1 MRPVEKIRKLPWFRI
16 MLTVARRQMINRIQ
30 RPDRGS
36 KLMTAVILGFILGYW
51 VFFTRF
57 FWEGIR
63 FIMGIPA
70 LGELLLNRMFYILFA
85 FLMVMLAFSCLIVG
99 YSTFFKNRETQWHM
113 TLPVPYQD
121 VFRWKFIE
129 TTLLASWAFLF
140 LSGPLLLAYAIYLKL
155 SLWFLFGVT
164 LIYLPFALL
173 CAVLG
178 TWCLMAF
185 VKIMHHPI
193 SRILFYMGA
202 GLLLALAYAFF
213 KPVNVESL
221 HELQVTPLM
230 NLLLENSQA
239 AAEPLLPS
247 YWLSACILS
256 LSSGLWAKLAFFAL
270 VILSHSLLGV
280 WSILFLTGGVFYDNA
295 SLVQDRILHGPALKS
310 RPQLRWA
317 ARLGRWFVSAL
328 PGIKPG
334 IRALIVKDWTI
345 FWRDPAQWSQFA
357 IFFGLLGFYFLN
369 LRSLHQPNLQ
379 DRFWISIIAFLN
391 LTSLALIL
399 ATLTTRFIYPQ
410 FSLEGRHFWLINM
423 APVTLQEVM
432 LGKFWASAL
441 ASGAL
446 TMSLMAL
453 SFQSLK
459 LEPFMRLL
467 IGYTIGLL
475 SFGLSSLA
483 ISLGVI
489 FPNLKQDNPARIVSG
504 FGGTLCLVVSLA
516 YIVLVVLLE
525 AVPVHFLYVRHSEMN
540 FRFAS
545 VLILVYIVI
554 TAVNALVTV
563 IPLSLAARKLKTLEI

>member
-1 MRPVEKIRKLPWFRI
+1 MSAPKLEKLHWFRI
-16 MLTVARRQMINRIQ
+16 MLAVTRRQIVNRIR
-30 RPDRGS
+30 RPVQGS
-36 KLMTAVILGFILGYW
+36 KLMTTVILGFIFGYW
-51 VFFTRF
+51 IFFTRF

-99 YSTFFKNRETQWHM
+99 YSTFFKNRETQWHL

-121 VFRWKFIE
+121 VFRWKFAE

-155 SLWFLFGVT
+155 SIWFLVGVS
-164 LIYLPFALL
+164 LIYFPFALL
-173 CAVLG
+173 CAVIG
-178 TWCLMAF
+178 TWFLLAF
-185 VKIMHHPI
+185 VKIMHN
-193 SRILFYMGA
+193 RVTRTLFYISA
-202 GLLLALAYAFF
+202 GVLLILAYVFF
-213 KPVNVESL
+213 KPVNVEHL
-221 HELQVTPLM
+221 QELQLTPLM
-230 NLLLENSQA
+230 NMLLENSQA
-239 AAEPLLPS
+239 AAQPFLPS

-256 LSSGLWAKLAFFAL
+256 LSSQLWAKLIFFVL
-270 VILSHSLLGV
+270 VILSHCLLGI
-280 WSILFLTGGVFYDNA
+280 WSILFLTAGIFYDNT
-295 SLVQDRILHGPALKS
+295 SLVQDRILHGAALKA
-310 RPQLRWA
+310 RTQVRWA
-317 ARLGRWFVSAL
+317 TRTAKWFVSMI
-328 PGIKPG
+328 PGLRPG
-334 IRALIVKDWTI
+334 IRALIVKDWAV

-369 LRSLHQPNLQ
+369 LRSLHQPNMD
-379 DRFWISIIAFLN
+379 DRFWISVIAFLN

-423 APVTLQEVM
+423 APVTLRQVM
-432 LGKFWASAL
+432 FGKFWASAL

-446 TMSLMAL
+446 TVALML
-453 SFQSLK
+453 ISFQSLK
-459 LEPFMRLL
+459 LELFMRIL
-467 IGYTIGLL
+467 IGYTIILL
-475 SFGLSSLA
+475 SIGLSSLA
-483 ISLGVI
+483 ISLGVL

-504 FGGTLCLVVSLA
+504 FGGTLCLVVSLG

-525 AVPVHFLYVRHSEMN
+525 AIPIHIFYVHRPEMN

-545 VLILVYIVI
+545 VLAMVYIVV
-554 TAVNALVTV
+554 TAVNALVTA

>member
-1 MRPVEKIRKLPWFRI
+1 M
-16 MLTVARRQMINRIQ
+16 
-30 RPDRGS
+30 
-36 KLMTAVILGFILGYW
+36 
-51 VFFTRF
+51 
-57 FWEGIR
+57 
-63 FIMGIPA
+63 
-70 LGELLLNRMFYILFA
+70 
-85 FLMVMLAFSCLIVG
+85 
-99 YSTFFKNRETQWHM
+99 
-113 TLPVPYQD
+113 
-121 VFRWKFIE
+121 
-129 TTLLASWAFLF
+129 
-140 LSGPLLLAYAIYLKL
+140 
-155 SLWFLFGVT
+155 
-164 LIYLPFALL
+164 
-173 CAVLG
+173 
-178 TWCLMAF
+178 
-185 VKIMHHPI
+185 
-193 SRILFYMGA
+193 
-202 GLLLALAYAFF
+202 
-213 KPVNVESL
+213 
-221 HELQVTPLM
+221 
-230 NLLLENSQA
+230 
-239 AAEPLLPS
+239 
-247 YWLSACILS
+247 
-256 LSSGLWAKLAFFAL
+256 
-270 VILSHSLLGV
+270 
-280 WSILFLTGGVFYDNA
+280 
-295 SLVQDRILHGPALKS
+295 
-310 RPQLRWA
+310 
-317 ARLGRWFVSAL
+317 
-328 PGIKPG
+328 
-334 IRALIVKDWTI
+334 KDWTI

-357 IFFGLLGFYFLN
+357 IFFGLLGFYFIN

>member
-1 MRPVEKIRKLPWFRI
+1 MMENAHKLNWFKI
-16 MLTVARRQMINRIQ
+16 MLGVTRRQMVNRIR
-30 RPDRGS
+30 RPDPGS
-36 KLMTAVILGFILGYW
+36 KLMTTVILGFIFGYW
-51 VFFTRF
+51 IFFTRF

-70 LGELLLNRMFYILFA
+70 FGELLLNRMFYILFA

-121 VFRWKFIE
+121 VFRWKFAE

-155 SLWFLFGVT
+155 SPWFLFGVT
-164 LIYLPFALL
+164 IIYVPFALL
-173 CAVLG
+173 CAVVG
-178 TWCLMAF
+178 TWCLLAF
-185 VKIMHHPI
+185 VKIMHNRT
-193 SRILFYMGA
+193 SRILFYVAA
-202 GLLLALAYAFF
+202 GVLLILAYAFF
-213 KPVNVESL
+213 KPVNVETV
-221 HELQVTPLM
+221 HELQLTPLLNM
-230 NLLLENSQA
+230 LLENSQT
-239 AAEPLLPS
+239 AAEPFLPS

-270 VILSHSLLGV
+270 VILSHGLLGV
-280 WSILFLTGGVFYDNA
+280 WSILFLTGGIFYNNT

-310 RPQLRWA
+310 RAQLRWA
-317 ARLGRWFVSAL
+317 ARSGRWFVSML
-328 PGIKPG
+328 PGLKPG
-334 IRALIVKDWTI
+334 IQALIVKDWAI

-369 LRSLHQPNLQ
+369 LRSLHQPNLE
-379 DRFWISIIAFLN
+379 DRFWISVIAFLN

-410 FSLEGRHFWLINM
+410 FSLEGRHLWLINM
-423 APVTLQEVM
+423 APLTLRQVM
-432 LGKFWASAL
+432 LGKFWASAV
-441 ASGAL
+441 ASGAVAVG
-446 TMSLMAL
+446 LML
-453 SFQSLK
+453 ISFQSLK
-459 LEPFMRLL
+459 LELFMRIL
-467 IGYTIGLL
+467 IGYTVILL
-475 SFGLSSLA
+475 SLGLSSLA
-483 ISLGVI
+483 IGLGVI

-516 YIVLVVLLE
+516 YIVLVVLME
-525 AVPVHFLYVRHSEMN
+525 AVPIHFCYVRQAGLN

-545 VLILVYIVI
+545 VLTLVYIVI
-554 TAVNALVTV
+554 TAVNALITV

>member
-1 MRPVEKIRKLPWFRI
+1 MEKTGKLPWFRI
-16 MLTVARRQMINRIQ
+16 MLRVTGQQMLNRIQ
-30 RPDRGS
+30 RPGEGS
-36 KLMTAVILGFILGYW
+36 KLMTVVIIAFIFGYW
-51 VFFTRF
+51 IFFTRF

-99 YSTFFKNRETQWHM
+99 YSTFFKNRETQWHL
-113 TLPVPYQD
+113 TLPVNHQD
-121 VFRWKFIE
+121 VFRWKFVE

-155 SLWFLFGVT
+155 SPWFLFGVAI
-164 LIYLPFALL
+164 IYFPFALL
-173 CAVLG
+173 CAVVG
-178 TWCLMAF
+178 TWCLLAF
-185 VKIMHHPI
+185 VKIMHHPVA
-193 SRILFYMGA
+193 RIVFYVVA
-202 GLLLALAYAFF
+202 ALTLALAYAFF
-213 KPVNVESL
+213 KPVNVEHL
-221 HELQVTPLM
+221 QELQITPLM
-230 NLLLENSQA
+230 NMLLENSQA
-239 AAEPLLPS
+239 AAQPFLPS

-256 LSSGLWAKLAFFAL
+256 LSSGLWAKLAFFVL
-270 VILSHSLLGV
+270 VILSNCFLAL
-280 WSILFLTGGVFYDNA
+280 WSILFLTGGVFYENT
-295 SLVQDRILHGPALKS
+295 SLVQDRILHGSALKS
-310 RPQLRWA
+310 RAQIRWA
-317 ARLGRWFVSAL
+317 ARTARWFAMLL
-328 PGIKPG
+328 PGLKPG
-334 IRALIVKDWTI
+334 IRALIVKDWAV

-369 LRSLHQPNLQ
+369 LRSLHQPNLD
-379 DRFWISIIAFLN
+379 DRFWISVIAFLN

-423 APVTLQEVM
+423 APVTLRQVM

-441 ASGAL
+441 ASGVITIAL
-446 TMSLMAL
+446 MFI

-459 LEPFMRLL
+459 LETFMRIL
-467 IGYTIGLL
+467 IGYTILLL

-483 ISLGVI
+483 ISLGVL

-516 YIVLVVLLE
+516 YIVFVVLLE
-525 AVPVHFLYVRHSEMN
+525 AIPIHLFYVGRGAGSN

-545 VLILVYIVI
+545 LLALVYIVI
-554 TAVNALVTV
+554 TAVNVLVTV
-563 IPLSLAARKLKTLEI
+563 IPLSLASRKLKTLEI